1 MEIKGIKL
9 EEIVDVL
16 IDKHD
21 SLKNNNVP
29 YSQWA
34 ELVSVIS
41 DKIVNPNIYNDGK
54 AISNKYCT

>member
-16 IDKHD
+16 NDKHD

-29 YSQWA
+29 YS
-34 ELVSVIS
+34 
-41 DKIVNPNIYNDGK
+41 
-54 AISNKYCT
+54 